1 VGKWA
6 VEDPDA
12 AAAMFSWA
20 EFVCLFVGLLVGL
33 HRYKTFRAPLVAHIS
48 VKN

>member
-6 VEDPDA
+6 FEDPD

-33 HRYKTFRAPLVAHIS
+33 HRYKTFRAPLVARIS